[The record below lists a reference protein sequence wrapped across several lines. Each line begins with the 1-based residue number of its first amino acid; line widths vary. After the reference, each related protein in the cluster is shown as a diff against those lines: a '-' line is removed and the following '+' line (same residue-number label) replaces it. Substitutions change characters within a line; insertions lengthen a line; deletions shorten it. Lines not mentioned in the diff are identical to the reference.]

1 MANNTN
7 KADIVGL
14 KRFYKD
20 DKIAKIIFDHL
31 AKFVNN
37 MSTTNL
43 DQLLWRLSDAEKNPP
58 SRSEAIRFFRRLE
71 QLECGRLVEGR
82 RGKRTRFVWDSNLT
96 DVAHA
101 AAGQDV
107 KIGDAPMPGN
117 TEAAPDSESQN
128 EGLLEHPYRL
138 RKNLDLRL
146 RLPSDLTKAEAAR
159 LAAFVQTLPFD
170 TNQTS

>member
-1 MANNTN
+1 MERIRAS
-7 KADIVGL
+7 ARRPL
-14 KRFYKD
+14 
-20 DKIAKIIFDHL
+20 
-31 AKFVNN
+31 
-37 MSTTNL
+37 
-43 DQLLWRLSDAEKNPP
+43 
-58 SRSEAIRFFRRLE
+58 RFFRKVE

-107 KIGDAPMPGN
+107 KIGDAPCRVM
-117 TEAAPDSESQN
+117 EAAPDSESQRMKACWSIR
-128 EGLLEHPYRL
+128 YRL
-138 RKNLDLRL
+138 RQNLDLRL
-146 RLPSDLTKAEAAR
+146 RLRLDLTKAEAAR

>member
-1 MANNTN
+1 
-7 KADIVGL
+7 
-14 KRFYKD
+14 
-20 DKIAKIIFDHL
+20 
-31 AKFVNN
+31 
-37 MSTTNL
+37 
-43 DQLLWRLSDAEKNPP
+43 
-58 SRSEAIRFFRRLE
+58 
-71 QLECGRLVEGR
+71 
-82 RGKRTRFVWDSNLT
+82 VWDSNLT

-107 KIGDAPMPGN
+107 KIGDAPPPN
-117 TEAAPDSESQN
+117 KTEAASSSEPQN

-170 TNQTS
+170 TSQSS